1 MWNLLI
7 LYIKNWTLTLNIFKP
22 FKQTN
27 KQGEC
32 IGYQFILFS
41 FNSSIFLGA
50 HEDCHKI
57 SFMFS
62 KNS

>member
-1 MWNLLI
+1 VNRLPI
-7 LYIKNWTLTLNIFKP
+7 NI
-22 FKQTN
+22 
-27 KQGEC
+27 
-32 IGYQFILFS
+32 IHS
-41 FNSSIFLGA
+41 FNSSKILGV